1 MSFTWLIFLLLFLPV
16 FMILYLIM
24 PDTGKRNIVLFVF
37 SLIFYMFGGL
47 KYLILILFMGLL
59 GYLFGRLIGA
69 NVRESKSTAKFY
81 LILSVIIF
89 VAVLCVFKYTD
100 FFLGNLGKVFDN
112 VEPLNIVLPL
122 GISFYVFKLI
132 SYVADVYREEV
143 PAEKSILIFLT
154 YIMTFHQ
161 VLQGP
166 IVRYKD
172 MRTDLHKRSVK
183 REALTSG
190 LFRFMIGLFKKAV
203 LADYCGQL
211 ASTLAPMNENI
222 ANSPTMGIWLG
233 SILFSMQLYLD
244 FSAYSDMAIALGTM
258 CGFHYPENFNF
269 PYAAVSVRDFWRR
282 WHISLSTF
290 FRDYVYIPLG
300 GSKCS
305 TARTTLNLLVV
316 WALTGFWHGAGWN
329 FILWGLYYFLFIVI
343 ENAVRKRQGAPKKDR
358 GGLHIPGRIYALLVI
373 NFGWVLFR
381 FTDFSVLGTAVKG
394 MFGGTAATAGFTS
407 FTVETTVKNNIF
419 FIIFAVLFSTPLFK
433 KIDDA
438 FVRARD
444 TGRVPVPVFYI
455 VRAAVAVT
463 CFIVSIIAIAGGT
476 FQAFLYN
483 TF

>member
-1 MSFTWLIFLLLFLPV
+1 MSFTWLIFLLFFLPV
-16 FMILYLIM
+16 FMIVYLIM
-24 PDTGKRNIVLFVF
+24 PDTKKRNIVLFVF
-37 SLIFYMFGGL
+37 SLIFYLFGGL
-47 KYLILILFMGLL
+47 KYLILILFMGFL

-81 LILSVIIF
+81 LVLSVIIF
-89 VAVLCVFKYTD
+89 IAVLCIFKYTD
-100 FFLGNLGKVFDN
+100 FILGNLGKVFDN

-132 SYVADVYREEV
+132 SYVADVYREDV
-143 PAEKSILIFLT
+143 LPEKSLLVFFT

-172 MRTDLHKRSVK
+172 MRTDLHKRAVR
-183 REALTSG
+183 REALASG
-190 LFRFMIGLFKKAV
+190 LFRFVIGLFKKAV
-203 LADYCGQL
+203 LADYCGTL
-211 ASTLAPMNENI
+211 AATLAPMNENI
-222 ANSPTMGIWLG
+222 ANSPTLGIWLG
-233 SILFSMQLYLD
+233 AILFSVQLYLD

-269 PYAAVSVRDFWRR
+269 PYAAISVRDFWRR

-305 TARTTLNLLVV
+305 SARTTLNLLVV

-329 FILWGLYYFLFIVI
+329 FILWGLYYFVFIVI
-343 ENAVRKRQGAPKKDR
+343 ENAVRKRQSAPKKDA
-358 GGLHIPGRIYALLVI
+358 GGPHILGRIYALLVI

-381 FTDFSVLGTAVKG
+381 FTDFSVLGTAIKG
-394 MFGGTAATAGFTS
+394 LFGGTAAKAGFTS
-407 FTVETTVKNNIF
+407 FTVATTVQNNIF
-419 FIIFAVLFSTPLFK
+419 FIVFALLFSTPLFK

-444 TGRVPVPVFYI
+444 AGRVPYAVFYL
-455 VRAAVAVT
+455 VRAGIAAVCLVL
-463 CFIVSIIAIAGGT
+463 SIIAIAGGT